1 MMYQGSINAAA
12 FAGASII
19 QVRGTTWP
27 PAELDRE
34 IDDTTVMFRLE
45 RSLEGS
51 TTYQDYFR
59 NTNARRTRIIP
70 MFVLTQAF
78 TDIPFIAGVRMLPP
92 WNRY

>member
-1 MMYQGSINAAA
+1 MYQGSINAAA

-70 MFVLTQAF
+70 INHHL
-78 TDIPFIAGVRMLPP
+78 LPASK
-92 WNRY
+92 N